1 MANKQVKT
9 LTKTMQLKNKK
20 LIYFLKCW
28 FAGTI
33 CSTIGFLLYWFTGGR
48 KFYSTNPETLSE
60 LLLALKIAPHIILGS
75 AVITSLLIGFVFYIT
90 TIRYYNK

>member
-1 MANKQVKT
+1 M
-9 LTKTMQLKNKK
+9 KTMQLKNNKV
-20 LIYFLKCW
+20 LYFVKCW

-33 CSTIGFLLYWFTGGR
+33 TSTIGFLLYWFTGGR

-75 AVITSLLIGFVFYIT
+75 IVVTGVLIGFVFYIA
-90 TIRYYNK
+90 TIKYYSK